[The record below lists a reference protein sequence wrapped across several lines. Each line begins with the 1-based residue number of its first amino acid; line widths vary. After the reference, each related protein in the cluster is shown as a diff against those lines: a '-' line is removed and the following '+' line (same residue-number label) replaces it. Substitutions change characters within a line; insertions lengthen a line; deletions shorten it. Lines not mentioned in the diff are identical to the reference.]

1 MALERLKS
9 WQKSFTTLVISLKY
23 ENIVTVKKFPFMT
36 ESKFKTMDGGDSV
49 GGEMVHFGGEVIS
62 HPVYCLDQ
70 NVYM

>member
-1 MALERLKS
+1 
-9 WQKSFTTLVISLKY
+9 
-23 ENIVTVKKFPFMT
+23 MT